1 MSNFEHKPN
10 RGSLFKNSDKQ
21 DEKDRDYAGSALIGD
36 REWWVSAWISEG
48 RSGRK
53 YLSLSFKPK
62 NADTA
67 QSKNETTKRAG
78 AGSAPFD
85 DAVPFGPEFR

>member
-1 MSNFEHKPN
+1 MHFD
-10 RGSLFKNSDKQ
+10 RQRDQ
-21 DEKDRDYAGSALIGD
+21 DRDCAGSAVIGD

-48 RSGRK
+48 KSGRK

-62 NADTA
+62 DDDTA
-67 QSKNETTKRAG
+67 QPKKPAG